1 MYSSASGGL
10 SHAQDHAET
19 CLPAHH
25 ASVGLRRLLKRHHLD
40 ERPHVG
46 QYAEIQCVLHLDGAS
61 RQAAEQAP
69 RPENQRH
76 CADGHRVGSDANHDY
91 LSSHLETGQERGNCF
106 AGGSRSQD
114 GIGATLTGSL
124 EPGEI
129 VTLEIPLPLTPY
141 PIKVRAI
148 VRYRQGLRYGF
159 EFLTMN
165 ENQRDTIRR
174 VCDYLAT
181 KS

>member
-1 MYSSASGGL
+1 MSKEKKARAAAAAAGADSGSSSASVGPTQARPTFTRRFPRFVIDVRLQVKMFQSG
-10 SHAQDHAET
+10 EFRT
-19 CLPAHH
+19 CW
-25 ASVGLRRLLKRHHLD
+25 G
-40 ERPHVG
+40 
-46 QYAEIQCVLHLDGAS
+46 
-61 RQAAEQAP
+61 
-69 RPENQRH
+69 
-76 CADGHRVGSDANHDY
+76 
-91 LSSHLETGQERGNCF
+91 
-106 AGGSRSQD
+106 RSTEMGQD

-159 EFLTMN
+159 EFLTLN
-165 ENQRDTIRR
+165 DNQRDTIKR

-181 KS
+181 KA

>member
-1 MYSSASGGL
+1 MAEEKKAQAAAAAGDSDSSSSSAR
-10 SHAQDHAET
+10 
-19 CLPAHH
+19 PA
-25 ASVGLRRLLKRHHLD
+25 G
-40 ERPHVG
+40 RPHFTRRFPRFVIDVRL
-46 QYAEIQCVLHLDGAS
+46 QVKMF
-61 RQAAEQAP
+61 QAGE
-69 RPENQRH
+69 
-76 CADGHRVGSDANHDY
+76 
-91 LSSHLETGQERGNCF
+91 F
-106 AGGSRSQD
+106 RSCWGRSTEMGQD

-159 EFLTMN
+159 EFLTLN
-165 ENQRDTIRR
+165 DNQRDTIKR
-174 VCDYLAT
+174 VCEYLAT